1 MNKSKSRC
9 WCFHQQLIIVIS
21 LLFSFNSTLAQ
32 TATLNGKVIS
42 DKAETLPGTSVY
54 IPSTKNGTFAKEDG
68 IFTLNIPAGKPVEI
82 KFSFIGYIDQT
93 QTINAQAGQSV
104 FINVVLVRDSKI
116 LDSIVIKHTALRD
129 QPMIEINP
137 KDFEA
142 LPGPTG
148 GVEAM
153 LKLFVNSNNELSS
166 QYSVRGGN
174 YDENLVYVNDFE
186 IYRPFLVSNGQ
197 QEGLSFINSDLVGN
211 ILFSQGGFAAKYGD
225 KMSSVLDITYRKP
238 KVFKGNVSGSLLGAD
253 VHLEGASKNYRF
265 TYLLGVRQ
273 KSNQYL
279 LNSLETD
286 GDYKPSFTDAQ
297 ALITYQF
304 SENTTLELLGNYS
317 RNRYWFVP
325 QDRTTTFGLVNRAVR
340 LTMYFDGQEIDK
352 FNSAMG
358 GASLTF
364 HPTKK
369 LKLKFLASSY
379 YSREDETYDLIAEYF
394 LGEVQTNLGN
404 SNFNQV
410 VYSLG
415 TGAIQDWGRNYLD
428 AAVFSG
434 EHKGSLDL
442 KNHFVQWGAKFN
454 HEYIS
459 DKLNQWGVVDS
470 ADYNLPY
477 STSQVNA
484 WYVYKTKNLLESNRY
499 SGFVQDTWN
508 LDEDR
513 KFTLTLGS
521 RVNYWEITNQ
531 IIASPR
537 VQFSFAPD
545 WDSTDIVFRAA
556 VGCYDQ
562 PPFYRELRD
571 LEGNLHLDVKAQ
583 RSIHAVLGAD
593 YNFVMWGRPFK
604 FITEAYYK
612 NMRDLNPYE
621 MDNVRIRYFG
631 TNNSVGY
638 AYGIDL
644 RLHGEIVKDVES
656 WVSINYLNTKENL
669 TDDFAYLFDTTFNT
683 AGDITAIDTSKDFPG
698 FVARPTDQR
707 LSVGA
712 FIQDYVPG
720 RQNLKVHLNL
730 LFGTGFPTGP
740 PDHNRYADTLRLP
753 SYRRVD
759 IGFSALLLD
768 GKKHSDRRLWKNFT
782 SIWTSLEVFNLLAI
796 PNTISYLWVKDSY
809 QTVYAVPNYLT
820 ARRINLRMVVKF

>member
-1 MNKSKSRC
+1 MLKFFFLFSLITV
-9 WCFHQQLIIVIS
+9 QLI
-21 LLFSFNSTLAQ
+21 FNSSILRAQ
-32 TATLNGKVIS
+32 DATVSGKVIS
-42 DKAETLPGTSVY
+42 ENGEPLIGANISFPTLKTGTATDAKGHFIFN
-54 IPSTKNGTFAKEDG
+54 IPSNQSIEIKISYVGFIESKK
-68 IFTLNIPAGKPVEI
+68 TLNLKPGQHIELN
-82 KFSFIGYIDQT
+82 FILLYNT
-93 QTINAQAGQSV
+93 
-104 FINVVLVRDSKI
+104 
-116 LDSIVIKHTALRD
+116 LDSIVVKQNAIRD
-129 QPMIEINP
+129 QPIIEINP

-148 GVEAM
+148 GVEAI
-153 LKLFVNSNNELSS
+153 LKLFTNSNNELSS

-174 YDENLVYVNDFE
+174 FDENLVYVNDFE
-186 IYRPFLVSNGQ
+186 IYRPFLVNNGQ
-197 QEGLSFINSDLVGN
+197 QEGLSFVNSDLVGN

-238 KVFKGNVSGSLLGAD
+238 KAFKGNVSASLLGAD
-253 VHLEGASKNYRF
+253 VHMEGGTKNHRF
-265 TYLLGVRQ
+265 TYLVGVRQ
-273 KSNQYL
+273 KSNQYI
-279 LNSLETD
+279 LNSLETT

-304 SENTTLELLGNYS
+304 SEKTQLEILGNYS

-352 FNSAMG
+352 FNSGMG
-358 GASLTF
+358 GASLSF
-364 HPTKK
+364 HPNKN
-369 LKLKFLASSY
+369 LKLKFLASTY
-379 YSREDETYDLIAEYF
+379 YTREDETFDLIAEYF
-394 LGEVQTNLGN
+394 LGEVSTNLGN
-404 SNFNQV
+404 ANFNQV

-434 EHKGSLDL
+434 EHKGSLDMN
-442 KNHFVQWGAKFN
+442 KHFVQWGIKYN
-454 HEYIS
+454 REYIS

-470 ADYNLPY
+470 AGYNLPY
-477 STSQVNA
+477 SVTDVNA
-484 WYVYKTKNLLESNRY
+484 YYVYKTKNLLESNRY
-499 SGFVQDTWN
+499 SGFVQDTWDLSKSGN
-508 LDEDR
+508 V
-513 KFTLTLGS
+513 TLNIGS
-521 RVNYWEITNQ
+521 RFNFWDVNNQ
-531 IIASPR
+531 FIVSPR
-537 VQFSFAPD
+537 AQLSFYPK

-562 PPFYRELRD
+562 PPFYRELRN
-571 LEGNLHLDVKAQ
+571 LNGNLKLAVKAQ

-593 YNFVMWGRPFK
+593 YNFKMWDRPFK

-612 NMRDLNPYE
+612 NLYDLNPYE
-621 MDNVRIRYFG
+621 LDNVRIRYFG
-631 TNNSVGY
+631 NNDAVGY

-644 RLHGEIVKDVES
+644 RLHGELVKDVES

-669 TDDFAYLFDTTFNT
+669 KSDFSYVFDTTFNA
-683 AGDITAIDTSKDFPG
+683 AGEITKFDTTTVHPG
-698 FVARPTDQR
+698 YVARPSDQR

-720 RQNLKVHLNL
+720 HENFKVHLNL

-768 GKKHSDRRLWKNFT
+768 GKKHIDQKLWKNLS

-809 QTVYAVPNYLT
+809 QTIYAVPNYLT
-820 ARRINLRMVVKF
+820 ARRINLRVVMKF